1 MRRRK
6 DDRVWLV
13 TNTATHAGGSMIAR
27 TPLEAAE
34 RARMAGWMRKARE
47 VEVRSFVGLP
57 LIREVIAFAG

>member
-1 MRRRK
+1 MRHRK

-13 TNTATHAGGSMIAR
+13 TNMATHAGGSMIAR

-34 RARMAGWMRKARE
+34 RARKAGWMRKARE

-57 LIREVIAFAG
+57 LVRETFLF